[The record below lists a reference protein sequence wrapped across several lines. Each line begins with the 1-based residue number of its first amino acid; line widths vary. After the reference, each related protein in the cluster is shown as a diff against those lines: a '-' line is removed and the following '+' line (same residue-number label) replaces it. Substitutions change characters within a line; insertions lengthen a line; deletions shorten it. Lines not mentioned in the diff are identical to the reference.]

1 MNVPLDFAC
10 EIIRKIAAVSFVLQS
25 IEYLW
30 IRDTF
35 NDKGIWRLPAIA
47 PDYDF
52 FPRPFK
58 SILNVA
64 LRYDNFIKI
73 LLLRL
78 LLSALLFFSGNL
90 YFVITLLVISILTA
104 IRWRGTFN
112 GGSDY
117 MSVIVLISLGIS
129 QLSSHGDYQLAG
141 VYYVCFHAASSYFFA
156 GLVKI
161 KSPDWRNGN
170 ALRSF
175 ITATIYSE
183 GALVRNI
190 ANNRLLG
197 KIISMVVISWEL
209 LFPLSL
215 LHLHTAVVF
224 LSLGVLFHL
233 CNAYIIGLNRFFF
246 IWLATYPALLY
257 VAQ

>member
-1 MNVPLDFAC
+1 MDVPLDFAC

-30 IRDTF
+30 IRNTF
-35 NDKGIWRLPAIA
+35 NDKGVWQLATIA

-52 FPRPFK
+52 FPRLLR
-58 SILNVA
+58 SVINVA

-78 LLSALLFFSGNL
+78 ILSVLLFFSGNL
-90 YFVITLLVISILTA
+90 YFIITLLVINILTA

-129 QLSSHGDYQLAG
+129 QLSSEGTYQLAG
-141 VYYVCFHAASSYFFA
+141 VYYLCFHAASSYFFA

-161 KSPDWRNGN
+161 KNPDWRNGN

-183 GALVRNI
+183 SAIVKSI
-190 ANNRLLG
+190 ANNRLFG
-197 KIISMVVISWEL
+197 KTISIVVISWEL

-215 LHLHTAVVF
+215 LHQYTAIAF
-224 LSLGVLFHL
+224 LSLGVMFHL

-257 VAQ
+257 LAQ